1 MSSTKFYFWTIRLFY
16 KCPWMGKYV
25 FFKKNS
31 SVKKHKKEI
40 NLPQN
45 CFNRF
50 GRLEI
55 GLFLFRCGGGGNV
68 SKDWGSELST
78 SASLEQLVGGWEDL
92 FRQVFDWPSKAYLRR
107 KYLCTADLQF
117 YLFGIVVALLML
129 KNNRF
134 ICLVESNPSKQDVS
148 CTVIH
153 SL

>member
-55 GLFLFRCGGGGNV
+55 GLFLFRCGGGGKCVKRLRERAEYV
-68 SKDWGSELST
+68 SQSRAIGGRMGGPFST
-78 SASLEQLVGGWEDL
+78 SFWLTIESLLTEEVSLYGWPPVL
-92 FRQVFDWPSKAYLRR
+92 PVWN
-107 KYLCTADLQF
+107 C
-117 YLFGIVVALLML
+117 VALLML